1 MLRAQLDI
9 HMSLML
15 YKRPKRP
22 SEICTPTNTIMP
34 SLSCE
39 VRTPARPAFTN
50 CLDALRSALNGYR
63 TLGAVPSGYRYN
75 RKTASELER
84 GGGGR
89 ARTFPGRPDE
99 GVIARATS
107 CSHQAKFAAWC
118 QTCGYVPS
126 AARAAQ
132 RVTAWGS
139 VPVRTRRGRA
149 GIRMPVTAVKRYLL
163 KPPRVA

>member
-9 HMSLML
+9 HMSLVL

-22 SEICTPTNTIMP
+22 NEICTPTNTIMP

-84 GGGGR
+84 
-89 ARTFPGRPDE
+89 
-99 GVIARATS
+99 
-107 CSHQAKFAAWC
+107 
-118 QTCGYVPS
+118 
-126 AARAAQ
+126 
-132 RVTAWGS
+132 
-139 VPVRTRRGRA
+139 RGR
-149 GIRMPVTAVKRYLL
+149 R
-163 KPPRVA
+163 PRANVPGAS